1 MTPTLAFRDAAPSDV
16 PAVRALLEASG
27 LPSED
32 VSYGA
37 QLLLAA
43 WDGATLA
50 GVVALEGHGKDAL
63 LRSLAVAEG
72 WRKKGVGSALTA
84 RAVERARKLHL
95 RDLYLLTETAEPF
108 FVARGWRRVDRAA
121 VPAPVKT
128 SRQFEGLCP
137 ATVPC
142 LVRAVPEAAAQDA
155 PAPSRKPSAL

>member
-1 MTPTLAFRDAAPSDV
+1 MTAPLTYRDAAPGDV
-16 PAVRALLEASG
+16 PAVRALLAASG

-63 LRSLAVAEG
+63 LRSLAVAEP
-72 WRKKGVGSALTA
+72 WRGRGVGSALTT
-84 RAVERARKLHL
+84 RALERARKLHL
-95 RDLYLLTETAEPF
+95 RDLYLLTGTAEPF
-108 FVARGWRRVDRAA
+108 FAARGWRRVDRAA
-121 VPAPVKT
+121 VPAPVRT

-142 LVRAVPEAAAQDA
+142 LVRAVPDADAPDA